1 MKYPIFAKNKR
12 KGRMDRTSAHL
23 NELISLLERHAEN
36 SMPLAL
42 AAVHMQN
49 TFTTFFDAPKP
60 LKEWK
65 KIVRDLVKDNP
76 SEIMLTEDK
85 RIVFN
90 PNRATQLTL
99 DFSAE
104 AEEEVKEKKNSQNV
118 YLPGLFD

>member
-1 MKYPIFAKNKR
+1 
-12 KGRMDRTSAHL
+12 MDRTSAHL
-23 NELISLLERHAEN
+23 NELISLLERHADN

-65 KIVRDLVKDNP
+65 KIVKDLVKDNQ
-76 SEIMLTEDK
+76 SEIMLTEEK
-85 RIVFN
+85 MIVFN
-90 PNRATQLTL
+90 PNRTTQLSL
-99 DFSAE
+99 DFSNE
-104 AEEEVKEKKNSQNV
+104 FEEEVKERKNTQNV